1 MARETTTITVRVS
14 GDLGEFVAQNV
25 GEYGQYENVSE
36 YIRDLIRHDKARVE
50 AEAFQKLK
58 AELDMAFSAPDSA
71 FVSVT
76 PEEVLERNRRQR
88 RARPAA

>member
-36 YIRDLIRHDKARVE
+36 YVRDLIRHDKARVE
-50 AEAFQKLK
+50 EEAFQKLK
-58 AELDMAFSAPDSA
+58 AELQQAFS
-71 FVSVT
+71 T
-76 PEEVLERNRRQR
+76 PEADYVPMTAEQFRVRHGL
-88 RARPAA
+88 